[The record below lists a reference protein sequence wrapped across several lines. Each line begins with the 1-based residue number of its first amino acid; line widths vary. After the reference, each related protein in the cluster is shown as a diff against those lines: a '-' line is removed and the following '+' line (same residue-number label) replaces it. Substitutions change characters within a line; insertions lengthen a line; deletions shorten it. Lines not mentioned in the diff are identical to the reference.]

1 VTGPDRKVELVD
13 GGRPGAYL
21 LRIDGDDQSYV
32 DLGDPTRLE
41 FDYVR
46 RMGDVLDVQG
56 PAGQPLRVVH
66 VGGAG
71 LTLPRY
77 VAATR
82 PGSVQVVLEPDERV
96 TALVR
101 ERLPWPRG
109 DRIKV
114 RATDGRSGIEGLRDD
129 YADVVVLD
137 AYLRGQVPPDL
148 VTAECFQAVRRVLR
162 ADGAFLL
169 NLSDRAPF
177 AHTRRV
183 VAGLRRHFARLVLTA
198 EPATLRA
205 RRAGNLLVVA
215 GVDSLTADAL
225 QSRVAA
231 SALPYRVLGDDQVRS
246 SFGGG
251 RPFADDA
258 SSSRCAGPRDRLDGS

>member
-1 VTGPDRKVELVD
+1 VTGPARDVELVD
-13 GGRPGAYL
+13 AGRPGAYL

-32 DLGDPTRLE
+32 DMGDPTRLE

-46 RMGDVLDVQG
+46 RMGDVLDAQG
-56 PAGQPLRVVH
+56 PAGQPLRAVH

-77 VAATR
+77 LAATR
-82 PGSVQVVLEPDERV
+82 PGSVQVVLEPDEDV

-101 ERLPWPRG
+101 ERLPWPRS

-114 RATDGRSGIEGLRDD
+114 RAVDGRTGLHQLRDG

-137 AYLRGQVPPDL
+137 AYLRGQVPTDL
-148 VTAECFQAVRRVLR
+148 VTSECFAVVARVL
-162 ADGAFLL
+162 DDEGWFLL

-183 VAGLRRHFARLVLTA
+183 VAGLRQHFPRLMLTA

-215 GVDSLTADAL
+215 GAGDLPADAL
-225 QSRVAA
+225 RSRVAA
-231 SALPYRVLGDDQVRS
+231 SALPYRVLDDDGVRS

-251 RPFADDA
+251 VPFPDQA
-258 SSSRCAGPRDRLDGS
+258 

>member
-1 VTGPDRKVELVD
+1 MGRGPELERRLGPGPARDVELLA

-32 DLGDPTRLE
+32 DLHDPTRLE

-46 RMGDVLDVQG
+46 RMGDVLDVHG
-56 PAGQPLRVVH
+56 TPPGPLRVVH

-82 PGSVQVVLEPDERV
+82 PGSVQVVLEPDEAV

-101 ERLPWPRG
+101 ERLPWARG

-114 RATDGRSGIEGLRDD
+114 RPLDGRSGLEQLRAS

-137 AYLRGQVPPDL
+137 AYRDGVVPRELLTEDCSAVVARALR
-148 VTAECFQAVRRVLR
+148 
-162 ADGAFLL
+162 DGGAYLL

-183 VAGLRRHFARLVLTA
+183 VAGLRAHFPRVILTA

-215 GVDSLTADAL
+215 GGDGLPVAGLRA
-225 QSRVAA
+225 RVAA
-231 SALPYRVLGDDQVRS
+231 AVLPYRVLDDAGVRS

-251 RPFADDA
+251 TPLRDD
-258 SSSRCAGPRDRLDGS
+258 